1 MSAND
6 ISETLSM
13 MQARLGYRLVVDKF
27 GSAAACADAL
37 EVTRSSVS
45 AWRLRGVPVKYL
57 DKLRK
62 LTGLELHEVRPDLFA
77 VRGASQVREV
87 AESDPAI
94 EVIWEAPESQ
104 SEQQ

>member
-27 GSAAACADAL
+27 ASAAACADAL
-37 EVTRSSVS
+37 GVTRSSVS

-62 LTGLELHEVRPDLFA
+62 LTGLELHEVRPDLFT
-77 VRGASQVREV
+77 VRGDSQLQD
-87 AESDPAI
+87 SQDSQ
-94 EVIWEAPESQ
+94 ESQ
-104 SEQQ
+104 PEQQ